1 MSRLPIR
8 LRLTLVFTLAI
19 AIVLAA
25 AAWFLYLRVGNEL
38 ADGIDQSLRA
48 RAQDVRALVRDGGS
62 LNGTGSPLIETGESF
77 AELVGVDAHV
87 LDASDSLGGRPVL
100 SAEEV
105 ARARRGPLF
114 VNRASVHGLNEPARL
129 LAVPIRRGVLVV
141 GATRENRAETL
152 SSLRG
157 AFFVGGPIALL
168 FTALAGYALAGA
180 ALRPIEDMRRRAQEI
195 STSSLDERL
204 PVPAGGDEVARL
216 GETLNRMLA
225 RIEDGLTRERRFV
238 SDASHELRTP
248 LALLKTELE
257 LALRGERSRGELQ
270 AAIESA
276 AAETDRLARIVDDL
290 LLLARSEQGHLH
302 LQREPVDPDGLL
314 QTVARRFAQN
324 GEVAVELGRTPQF
337 SADRLRLEQAVGN
350 LVDNALRHGGRDVV
364 LTAARRNGSVE
375 LHVLDDGAGF
385 PPAFLDHAF
394 ERFTRADEA
403 RGGDGTGLGLAIVE
417 TVARAHGGSAHAENR
432 EGGGADVWISL
443 PVL

>member
-8 LRLTLVFTLAI
+8 LRLTLVFTLAM

-38 ADGIDQSLRA
+38 AAGIDQSLRA

-62 LNGTGSPLIETGESF
+62 LSGTGSPLIETGESF

-87 LDASDSLGGRPVL
+87 LGASDSLGGRPVL

-129 LAVPIRRGVLVV
+129 LAVPVRQGVLVV
-141 GATRENRAETL
+141 GVTRENRAETL
-152 SSLRG
+152 RSLRG

-168 FTALAGYALAGA
+168 LAALAGYALAGA
-180 ALRPIEDMRRRAQEI
+180 ALRPMEDMRRRAQEI

-216 GETLNRMLA
+216 GATLNRMLA
-225 RIEDGLTRERRFV
+225 RIEDGVTRERRFV

-257 LALRGERSRGELQ
+257 LALRGGRSPQELQ

-276 AAETDRLARIVDDL
+276 AAETNRLARIVDDL

-302 LQREPVDPDGLL
+302 LQREPVDPDELL
-314 QTVARRFAQN
+314 QTVARRFALN
-324 GEVAVELGRTPQF
+324 GEIAVELGRTPQF

-364 LTAARRNGSVE
+364 LRAARRNGSVE
-375 LHVLDDGAGF
+375 LHVLDHGAGF

-394 ERFTRADEA
+394 ERFSRADEA

-432 EGGGADVWISL
+432 QRGGADVWIAL

>member
-1 MSRLPIR
+1 MRRLPIR
-8 LRLTLVFTLAI
+8 VRLTLVFTLAM
-19 AIVLAA
+19 AIVLAG
-25 AAWFLYLRVGNEL
+25 AAWFLYLRVGSEL
-38 ADGIDQSLRA
+38 AAGIDQSLRS
-48 RAQDVRALVRDGGS
+48 RAQDVGALVGDGGS
-62 LNGTGSPLIETGESF
+62 LRGTGSPLIEPGESF
-77 AELVGVDAHV
+77 AELLGADGRV
-87 LDASDSLGGRPVL
+87 LEASDSLGGAALL
-100 SAEEV
+100 SGEEV
-105 ARARRGPLF
+105 ARARRGPVFL
-114 VNRASVHGLNEPARL
+114 NRPSARGLDEPARL
-129 LAVPIRRGVLVV
+129 LAVPVRGGVLVV
-141 GATRENRAETL
+141 GVTRENRAETL
-152 SSLRG
+152 RSLRG

-168 FTALAGYALAGA
+168 LAALAGYALAGA
-180 ALRPIEDMRRRAQEI
+180 ALRPIEEMRRRAQEI

-248 LALLKTELE
+248 LALVKTELE
-257 LALRGERSRGELQ
+257 LALRGGRSSEELQ

-302 LQREPVDPDGLL
+302 LQREPVDPDELL
-314 QTVARRFAQN
+314 QTVARRFALN
-324 GEVAVELGRTPQF
+324 GDIAVELGRTPQF

-350 LVDNALRHGGRDVV
+350 LVDNALRHGGPDVV
-364 LTAARRNGSVE
+364 LRAARRNGSVE

-432 EGGGADVWISL
+432 ERGGADVWIAL

>member
-1 MSRLPIR
+1 MRRLPIR
-8 LRLTLVFTLAI
+8 LRLTLVFTLAM

-25 AAWFLYLRVGNEL
+25 AAWFLYLRVGSEL
-38 ADGIDQSLRA
+38 AAGIDQSLRS
-48 RAQDVRALVRDGGS
+48 RAQDVSALVGDGGS
-62 LNGTGSPLIETGESF
+62 LRATGSPLIEQGESF
-77 AELVGVDAHV
+77 AELLGADGRVVDA
-87 LDASDSLGGRPVL
+87 SNSLGGTPL
-100 SAEEV
+100 LTSEEV
-105 ARARRGPLF
+105 ARASRGPVFL
-114 VNRASVHGLNEPARL
+114 NRSSAHGLDEPARL
-129 LAVPIRRGVLVV
+129 LAVPVRQGVLVV
-141 GATRENRAETL
+141 GVTQENRAETL
-152 SSLRG
+152 RSLRS

-168 FTALAGYALAGA
+168 LAALAGYALAGA
-180 ALRPIEDMRRRAQEI
+180 ALRPIEEMRRRAQEI

-257 LALRGERSRGELQ
+257 LALRGGRSPEELQ

-302 LQREPVDPDGLL
+302 LQREPVEPDGLL
-314 QTVARRFAQN
+314 QTVARRFAQH
-324 GEVAVELGRTPQF
+324 GDVAVEPGRAPQL

-364 LTAARRNGSVE
+364 LRAARRNGSVE

-385 PPAFLDHAF
+385 PPAFLDQAF

-403 RGGDGTGLGLAIVE
+403 RGGDGTGLGLAIVD

-443 PVL
+443 PA

>member
-8 LRLTLVFTLAI
+8 LRLTLVFTLAM

-48 RAQDVRALVRDGGS
+48 RAQDVRALVLDGGS

-129 LAVPIRRGVLVV
+129 LAVPVRRGVLVV

-152 SSLRG
+152 GSLRG

-168 FTALAGYALAGA
+168 FAALAGYALAGA

-257 LALRGERSRGELQ
+257 LALRGGRSPEELQ

-276 AAETDRLARIVDDL
+276 AAEADRLARIVDDL

-302 LQREPVDPDGLL
+302 LQREPVEPDGLL
-314 QTVARRFAQN
+314 QTVARRFTQH
-324 GEVAVELGRTPQF
+324 GDVAVEPGRAPQL

-364 LTAARRNGSVE
+364 LRAARRNGSVE

-394 ERFTRADEA
+394 ERFTRADQA
-403 RGGDGTGLGLAIVE
+403 RGGDGAGLGLAIVD

-432 EGGGADVWISL
+432 ESGGADVWISL
-443 PVL
+443 PA

>member
-1 MSRLPIR
+1 MRRLPIR
-8 LRLTLVFTLAI
+8 LRLTLVFTLAM

-25 AAWFLYLRVGNEL
+25 AAWFLYLRVGSEL
-38 ADGIDQSLRA
+38 AAGIDQSLRS
-48 RAQDVRALVRDGGS
+48 RAQDVSALVGDGGS
-62 LNGTGSPLIETGESF
+62 LRATGSPLIEQGESF
-77 AELVGVDAHV
+77 AELLGADGRVVDA
-87 LDASDSLGGRPVL
+87 SNSLGGTPL
-100 SAEEV
+100 LTSEEV
-105 ARARRGPLF
+105 ARASRGPVFL
-114 VNRASVHGLNEPARL
+114 NRSSAHGLDEPARL
-129 LAVPIRRGVLVV
+129 LAVPVRQGVLVV
-141 GATRENRAETL
+141 GVTQENRAETL
-152 SSLRG
+152 RSLRS

-168 FTALAGYALAGA
+168 LAALAGYALAGA
-180 ALRPIEDMRRRAQEI
+180 ALRPIEEMRRRAQEI

-257 LALRGERSRGELQ
+257 LALRGGGSPEELQ

-302 LQREPVDPDGLL
+302 LQREPVEPDGLL
-314 QTVARRFAQN
+314 QTVARRFAQH
-324 GEVAVELGRTPQF
+324 GDVAVEPGRAPQL

-364 LTAARRNGSVE
+364 LRAARRNGSVE

-385 PPAFLDHAF
+385 PPAFLDQAF

-403 RGGDGTGLGLAIVE
+403 RGGDGTGLGLAIVD

-443 PVL
+443 PA

>member
-1 MSRLPIR
+1 MRRLPIR
-8 LRLTLVFTLAI
+8 VRLTLVFTLAM

-25 AAWFLYLRVGNEL
+25 AAWFLYLRVGSEL
-38 ADGIDQSLRA
+38 AAGIDQSLQS
-48 RAQDVRALVRDGGS
+48 RAQDVGALVGDGGS
-62 LNGTGSPLIETGESF
+62 LRGTGSPLIEPGESF
-77 AELVGVDAHV
+77 AELLGADGRV
-87 LDASDSLGGRPVL
+87 LDASDSIGGTALL
-100 SAEEV
+100 SEAEV
-105 ARARRGPLF
+105 ARARRGPVFL
-114 VNRASVHGLNEPARL
+114 NRPSAHGLDEPARL
-129 LAVPIRRGVLVV
+129 LAVPIRQGVLVV
-141 GATRENRAETL
+141 GVTRENRAETL
-152 SSLRG
+152 RSLRG

-168 FTALAGYALAGA
+168 LAALAGYAIAGA
-180 ALRPIEDMRRRAQEI
+180 ALRPMEEMRRRAREI

-225 RIEDGLTRERRFV
+225 RIEDGLARERRFV

-257 LALRGERSRGELQ
+257 LALRGGRSAKELQ

-314 QTVARRFAQN
+314 HTVARRFAQN
-324 GEVAVELGRTPQF
+324 GEIAVEPGREPQF

-364 LTAARRNGSVE
+364 LTAVRRNGSVE
-375 LHVLDDGAGF
+375 LHVLDDGVGF

-443 PVL
+443 PA

>member
-8 LRLTLVFTLAI
+8 LRLTLVFTLAM

-129 LAVPIRRGVLVV
+129 LAVPVRRGVLVV
-141 GATRENRAETL
+141 GVTRENRAETL
-152 SSLRG
+152 RSLRG

-168 FTALAGYALAGA
+168 LTALAGYALAGA
-180 ALRPIEDMRRRAQEI
+180 ALRPMEDMRRRAQEI

-216 GETLNRMLA
+216 GATLNRMLA

-324 GEVAVELGRTPQF
+324 GEIAVELGRTPQF

-364 LTAARRNGSVE
+364 LRAARRNGSVE
-375 LHVLDDGAGF
+375 LHVFDDGAGF